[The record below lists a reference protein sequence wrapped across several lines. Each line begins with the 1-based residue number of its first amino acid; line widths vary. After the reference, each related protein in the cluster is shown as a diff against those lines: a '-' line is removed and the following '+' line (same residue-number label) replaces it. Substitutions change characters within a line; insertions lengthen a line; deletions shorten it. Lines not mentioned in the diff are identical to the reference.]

1 MTSSL
6 QGLGSSYSGLGED
19 ACYPGWGLYNNE
31 CNRLKARDGP
41 RNEIIPGG
49 PLPPVH
55 NMSSNCLPSPFSPY
69 GGALEWQSNELILKD
84 PCLRRLARVSPLD
97 CDIRQLYIIN
107 PIPKL

>member
-6 QGLGSSYSGLGED
+6 QGLGSSFNGLGEP
-19 ACYPGWGLYNNE
+19 ACYPGWGLFNNQCE
-31 CNRLKARDGP
+31 RIRARDGP

-55 NMSSNCLPSPFSPY
+55 NTSSNCLPSPFSPY
-69 GGALEWQSNELILKD
+69 GGALEWQSNELLIKD

-97 CDIRQLYIIN
+97 CDIRTLYYVN
-107 PIPKL
+107 NVPKL